1 MIDGWRA
8 WRAVCR
14 ALMLA
19 VMSGAAQSAMA
30 HASEPAP
37 QPSLCDAQPPAS
49 REACEQARELLLR
62 PLAARPERSILVTG
76 RQYAWHYAY
85 RLPGEGTQQCVVSNP
100 LVLPAGERTRLQ
112 FTSDD
117 IIHEWTVPELKLQ
130 VSAIPGLLDSADLEP
145 AEPGTF
151 HGGATQISGQRFGE
165 MTIELQVLEPAAYLA
180 WERTVLPGRCMR

>member
-8 WRAVCR
+8 VFR

-19 VMSGAAQSAMA
+19 LMSGVAQPAMA
-30 HASEPAP
+30 HAPEPAP
-37 QPSLCDAQPPAS
+37 PALFCDAQPQAS
-49 REACEQARELLLR
+49 REACEKARELLLR
-62 PLAARPERSILVTG
+62 PLATPPERSILVTG
-76 RQYAWHYAY
+76 RQYAWHYQY
-85 RLPGEGTQQCVVSNP
+85 RLPGNGDQRCTISGE

-130 VSAIPGLLDSADLEP
+130 VSAIPGLLEIADVEP
-145 AEPGTF
+145 AKPGTF
-151 HGGATQISGQRFGE
+151 QGGATQISGQRFGE
-165 MTIELQVLEPAAYLA
+165 MTIELQVLEPAVYLA